1 MLLNNKNLIN
11 ILFNKMM
18 SQIDLSKL
26 YTFISNSNQTFENI
40 SKFFNTEFNAE
51 NKNKAITV
59 IIILLKDN
67 LLNINQRII
76 CYYILYDTSQKE
88 KMETNPFL
96 FIILEKLKNSKDKI
110 EQNFLLD
117 FLYKKINYL
126 GITINEYLNK
136 KPKEM
141 KINIT
146 QIQMQWDKYYKELLK
161 QKNININSDGKI
173 RPFVYDVNNVNIMD
187 INNSFKKFNALD
199 NVNSENKNH
208 LNYFKSGYMS
218 FRPNNINFLSSE
230 PIFILPNLNHKFIWE
245 KE

>member
-1 MLLNNKNLIN
+1 
-11 ILFNKMM
+11 M

-126 GITINEYLNK
+126 GKTINEYLNK

-173 RPFVYDVNNVNIMD
+173 RPFVYDVNNVNIMG

-199 NVNSENKNH
+199 NVNIENKNH
-208 LNYFKSGYMS
+208 LNYFKSDYMS

-230 PIFILPNLNHKFIWE
+230 PIFLLPNLNHKFIWE

>member
-1 MLLNNKNLIN
+1 
-11 ILFNKMM
+11 MM

-110 EQNFLLD
+110 EQNFLFD
-117 FLYKKINYL
+117 FLYKKINYS
-126 GITINEYLNK
+126 GKTINEYLNK

-230 PIFILPNLNHKFIWE
+230 PIFLLPNLNHKFIWE

>member
-1 MLLNNKNLIN
+1 
-11 ILFNKMM
+11 M

-126 GITINEYLNK
+126 GKTINEYLNK

-173 RPFVYDVNNVNIMD
+173 RSFVYDVNNVNIMD

-230 PIFILPNLNHKFIWE
+230 PIFLLPNLNHKFIWE

>member
-1 MLLNNKNLIN
+1 
-11 ILFNKMM
+11 M

-96 FIILEKLKNSKDKI
+96 FLILEKLKNSKDKI

-126 GITINEYLNK
+126 GKTINEYLNK

>member
-1 MLLNNKNLIN
+1 
-11 ILFNKMM
+11 M

-126 GITINEYLNK
+126 GKTINEYLNK

-187 INNSFKKFNALD
+187 INNSFKNFNALD

-208 LNYFKSGYMS
+208 LNYFKSDYMS

-230 PIFILPNLNHKFIWE
+230 PIFLLPNLNHKFIWE

>member
-1 MLLNNKNLIN
+1 
-11 ILFNKMM
+11 M

-126 GITINEYLNK
+126 GKTINEYLNK

-173 RPFVYDVNNVNIMD
+173 RPFIYDVNNVNIMG

-199 NVNSENKNH
+199 NVNIENKNH
-208 LNYFKSGYMS
+208 LNYFKSDYMS

-230 PIFILPNLNHKFIWE
+230 PIFLLPNLNHKFIWE

>member
-1 MLLNNKNLIN
+1 
-11 ILFNKMM
+11 M

-40 SKFFNTEFNAE
+40 SKFFNTEFSAE

-187 INNSFKKFNALD
+187 INNSFKNFNALD
-199 NVNSENKNH
+199 SVNSENKNQ
-208 LNYFKSGYMS
+208 LNYFKSDYMS

-230 PIFILPNLNHKFIWE
+230 PIFLLPNLNHKFIWE

>member
-1 MLLNNKNLIN
+1 
-11 ILFNKMM
+11 M

-126 GITINEYLNK
+126 GKTINEYLNK

>member
-1 MLLNNKNLIN
+1 
-11 ILFNKMM
+11 M
-18 SQIDLSKL
+18 SQKELSKL
-26 YTFISNSNQTFENI
+26 YSFLSNDNQTFEQI
-40 SKFFNTEFNAE
+40 SKSFNEEFDIDTR
-51 NKNKAITV
+51 NKALNV

-67 LLNINQRII
+67 MLNLSQRII
-76 CYYILYDTSQKE
+76 SYFLLYNVPQKE
-88 KMETNPFL
+88 NMETNPFL
-96 FIILEKLKNSKDKI
+96 FIILDKLKNSNNKR
-110 EQNFLLD
+110 EQDFLID

-126 GITINEYLNK
+126 GKTINEYLNK

-208 LNYFKSGYMS
+208 LNYFKSDYMS

-230 PIFILPNLNHKFIWE
+230 PIFLLPNLNHKFIWE

>member
-1 MLLNNKNLIN
+1 
-11 ILFNKMM
+11 M

-126 GITINEYLNK
+126 GKTINEYLNK

-199 NVNSENKNH
+199 NVNSENKNQ
-208 LNYFKSGYMS
+208 LNYFKSDYMS

-230 PIFILPNLNHKFIWE
+230 PIFLLPNLNHKFIWE

>member
-1 MLLNNKNLIN
+1 
-11 ILFNKMM
+11 MM

-126 GITINEYLNK
+126 GKTINEYLNK

-141 KINIT
+141 RINIT
-146 QIQMQWDKYYKELLK
+146 QIQMQWDKYYKDLLK

-230 PIFILPNLNHKFIWE
+230 PIFLLPNLNHKFIWE

>member
-1 MLLNNKNLIN
+1 
-11 ILFNKMM
+11 M

-76 CYYILYDTSQKE
+76 CYYILYDISQKE

-126 GITINEYLNK
+126 GKTINEYLNK

-199 NVNSENKNH
+199 NVNIENKNH
-208 LNYFKSGYMS
+208 LNYFKSDYMS

-230 PIFILPNLNHKFIWE
+230 PIFLLPNLNHKFIWE

>member
-1 MLLNNKNLIN
+1 
-11 ILFNKMM
+11 MM

-40 SKFFNTEFNAE
+40 SKFFNTEFSAE

-126 GITINEYLNK
+126 GKTINEYVNK

-141 KINIT
+141 RINIM

-173 RPFVYDVNNVNIMD
+173 RPFIYDVNNVNIMG

-199 NVNSENKNH
+199 NVNIENKNH
-208 LNYFKSGYMS
+208 LNYFKSDYMS

-230 PIFILPNLNHKFIWE
+230 PIFLLPNLNHKFIWE

>member
-1 MLLNNKNLIN
+1 
-11 ILFNKMM
+11 M

-40 SKFFNTEFNAE
+40 SKFFNKEFNAE

-230 PIFILPNLNHKFIWE
+230 PIFLLPNLNHKFIWE

>member
-1 MLLNNKNLIN
+1 
-11 ILFNKMM
+11 M

-40 SKFFNTEFNAE
+40 SKFFNIEFNAE

-230 PIFILPNLNHKFIWE
+230 PIFLLPNLNHKFIWE

>member
-1 MLLNNKNLIN
+1 
-11 ILFNKMM
+11 MM

-40 SKFFNTEFNAE
+40 SKFFNTEFSAE

-126 GITINEYLNK
+126 GKTINEYLNK

-141 KINIT
+141 RINIT

-173 RPFVYDVNNVNIMD
+173 RPFIYDVNNVNIMG

-199 NVNSENKNH
+199 NVNIENKNH
-208 LNYFKSGYMS
+208 LNYFKSDYMS

-230 PIFILPNLNHKFIWE
+230 PIFLLPNLNHKFIWE

>member
-1 MLLNNKNLIN
+1 
-11 ILFNKMM
+11 M

-40 SKFFNTEFNAE
+40 SKFFNIEFNAE

-230 PIFILPNLNHKFIWE
+230 PIFLLPNLNHKFIWG

>member
-1 MLLNNKNLIN
+1 
-11 ILFNKMM
+11 M

-126 GITINEYLNK
+126 GKTINEYLNK

-230 PIFILPNLNHKFIWE
+230 PIFLLPNLNHKFIWE

>member
-1 MLLNNKNLIN
+1 
-11 ILFNKMM
+11 M

-40 SKFFNTEFNAE
+40 SKFFNTEFSAE
-51 NKNKAITV
+51 NKIKAITV

-126 GITINEYLNK
+126 GKTINEYLNK

-199 NVNSENKNH
+199 NVNIENKNH
-208 LNYFKSGYMS
+208 LNYFKSDYMS

-230 PIFILPNLNHKFIWE
+230 PIFLLPNLNHKFIWE

>member
-1 MLLNNKNLIN
+1 
-11 ILFNKMM
+11 M

-40 SKFFNTEFNAE
+40 SKFFNIEFNAE

-126 GITINEYLNK
+126 GKTINEYLNK

-146 QIQMQWDKYYKELLK
+146 QIQMNKYYS
-161 QKNININSDGKI
+161 NT
-173 RPFVYDVNNVNIMD
+173 
-187 INNSFKKFNALD
+187 NAM
-199 NVNSENKNH
+199 
-208 LNYFKSGYMS
+208 G
-218 FRPNNINFLSSE
+218 
-230 PIFILPNLNHKFIWE
+230 
-245 KE
+245 

>member
-1 MLLNNKNLIN
+1 
-11 ILFNKMM
+11 MM

-40 SKFFNTEFNAE
+40 SKFFNTEFSAE

-76 CYYILYDTSQKE
+76 CYYILYDISQKE

-126 GITINEYLNK
+126 GKTINEYLNK

-141 KINIT
+141 RINIT

-199 NVNSENKNH
+199 NVNIENKNH
-208 LNYFKSGYMS
+208 LNYFKSDYMS

-230 PIFILPNLNHKFIWE
+230 PIFLLPNLNHKFIWE

>member
-1 MLLNNKNLIN
+1 
-11 ILFNKMM
+11 M

-40 SKFFNTEFNAE
+40 SKFFNTEFSAE

-126 GITINEYLNK
+126 GKTINEYLNK

-161 QKNININSDGKI
+161 QKNININSDGKL
-173 RPFVYDVNNVNIMD
+173 RPFIYDVNNVNIMG

-199 NVNSENKNH
+199 NVNIENKNH
-208 LNYFKSGYMS
+208 LNYFKSDYMS

-230 PIFILPNLNHKFIWE
+230 PIFLLPNLNHKFIWK

>member
-1 MLLNNKNLIN
+1 
-11 ILFNKMM
+11 MM

-40 SKFFNTEFNAE
+40 SKFFNTEFSAE

-126 GITINEYLNK
+126 GKTINEYLNK

-187 INNSFKKFNALD
+187 INNSFKNFNALD
-199 NVNSENKNH
+199 NVNSENKNQ
-208 LNYFKSGYMS
+208 LNYFKSDYMS

-230 PIFILPNLNHKFIWE
+230 PIFLLPNLNHKFIWE

>member
-1 MLLNNKNLIN
+1 
-11 ILFNKMM
+11 MM

-40 SKFFNTEFNAE
+40 SKFFNTEFSAE
-51 NKNKAITV
+51 NKNKAITA

-126 GITINEYLNK
+126 GKTINEYLNK

-173 RPFVYDVNNVNIMD
+173 RPFIYDVNNVNIMG

-199 NVNSENKNH
+199 NVNIENKNH
-208 LNYFKSGYMS
+208 LNYFKSDYMS

-230 PIFILPNLNHKFIWE
+230 PIFLLPNLNHKFIWE

>member
-1 MLLNNKNLIN
+1 
-11 ILFNKMM
+11 M

-126 GITINEYLNK
+126 GKTINEYLNK

-187 INNSFKKFNALD
+187 INNSFKNFNALD
-199 NVNSENKNH
+199 NVNSENKNQ
-208 LNYFKSGYMS
+208 LNYFKSDYMS

-230 PIFILPNLNHKFIWE
+230 PIFLLPNLNHKFIWE

>member
-1 MLLNNKNLIN
+1 
-11 ILFNKMM
+11 MM

-40 SKFFNTEFNAE
+40 SKFFNTEFSAE

-126 GITINEYLNK
+126 GKTINEYLNK

-141 KINIT
+141 RINIT

-199 NVNSENKNH
+199 NVNIENKNH
-208 LNYFKSGYMS
+208 LNYFKSDYMS

-230 PIFILPNLNHKFIWE
+230 PIFLLPNLNHKFIWE

>member
-1 MLLNNKNLIN
+1 
-11 ILFNKMM
+11 M

-126 GITINEYLNK
+126 GKTINEYLNK

-208 LNYFKSGYMS
+208 LNYFKSSYMS

-230 PIFILPNLNHKFIWE
+230 PIFLLPNLNHKFIWE

>member
-1 MLLNNKNLIN
+1 
-11 ILFNKMM
+11 MM

-40 SKFFNTEFNAE
+40 SKFFNTEFSAE

-76 CYYILYDTSQKE
+76 CYYILYDTSEKE

-126 GITINEYLNK
+126 GKTINEYLNK

-141 KINIT
+141 RINIT

-199 NVNSENKNH
+199 NVNIENKNH
-208 LNYFKSGYMS
+208 LNYFKSDYMS

-230 PIFILPNLNHKFIWE
+230 PIFLLPNLNHKFIWE

>member
-1 MLLNNKNLIN
+1 
-11 ILFNKMM
+11 MM

-126 GITINEYLNK
+126 GKTINEYLNK

-199 NVNSENKNH
+199 NVNIENKNH
-208 LNYFKSGYMS
+208 LNYFKSDYMS

-230 PIFILPNLNHKFIWE
+230 PIFLLPNLNHKFIWE

>member
-1 MLLNNKNLIN
+1 
-11 ILFNKMM
+11 M

-126 GITINEYLNK
+126 GKTINEYLNK

-199 NVNSENKNH
+199 NVNIENKNH
-208 LNYFKSGYMS
+208 LNYFKSDYMS

-230 PIFILPNLNHKFIWE
+230 PIFLFPNLNHKFIWE

>member
-1 MLLNNKNLIN
+1 
-11 ILFNKMM
+11 M

-40 SKFFNTEFNAE
+40 SNFFNTEFNAE

-126 GITINEYLNK
+126 GKTINEYLNK

-230 PIFILPNLNHKFIWE
+230 PIFLLPNLNHKFIWE